1 VAGKR
6 SERSTGRL
14 VTDWSQRSFLGKIGA
29 LFGYA
34 LCGAVAAGTMAFFPG
49 VALFM
54 CSQK

>member
-1 VAGKR
+1 MAGKR
-6 SERSTGRL
+6 SDGSTGRL